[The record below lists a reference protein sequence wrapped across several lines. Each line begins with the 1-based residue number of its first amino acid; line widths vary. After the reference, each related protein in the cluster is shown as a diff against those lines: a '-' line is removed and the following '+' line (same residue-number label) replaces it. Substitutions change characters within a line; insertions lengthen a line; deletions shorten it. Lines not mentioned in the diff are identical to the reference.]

1 MSWEIKEQ
9 YKKNMILLDM
19 NQLSSKEQDIVK
31 QVVPDFL
38 TKYFDEV

>member
-1 MSWEIKEQ
+1 MSWEVKEQ
-9 YKKNMILLDM
+9 YRGHMILLDM

-31 QVVPDFL
+31 QAMPDFL